1 MSVRRLP
8 VRLDLE
14 QLQRQAKELL
24 RAIHAGDANAIAE
37 LREHHPESIDP
48 SAATTRCLSRS
59 KEKSVGIPHTYH
71 DGSPEDRA
79 HVRDFWT
86 WLEQQPQHAWLYYAR
101 NAKTCSSTWSATQ
114 SATARSR
121 AGCFGQ
127 AIRPTSSSSASA
139 PTGTLLGAI
148 LDRSENVGF
157 DNAGLCYR
165 RVEVALQ
172 ALRAAE
178 VLTSFDGPPPFR
190 IPRDLCASFEGR
202 NPDLPPFDDTT
213 ERDLEEMF
221 QYLDGTLPRTDR
233 ESWKSN
239 ERGGNWWYERALQLP
254 STPAVTAHMSDV
266 EAIDAVFGEHR
277 STLARVEHARA
288 NRNANV
294 RRAGVGS
301 AEQSAGA
308 RWGLNPD
315 PKQRVIGLVLLIVS
329 VLALVL
335 LLVARIAR

>member
-1 MSVRRLP
+1 M
-8 VRLDLE
+8 
-14 QLQRQAKELL
+14 
-24 RAIHAGDANAIAE
+24 
-37 LREHHPESIDP
+37 
-48 SAATTRCLSRS
+48 
-59 KEKSVGIPHTYH
+59 GIPHTYH
-71 DGSPEDRA
+71 EGNPEDRA
-79 HVRDFWT
+79 YIRDFWT
-86 WLEQQPQHAWLYYAR
+86 WLEQQPQQAWLYYAR
-101 NAKTCSSTWSATQ
+101 NANLDEAENMFVDVVRHPLCDRALASWLFWSSDPSYFVKQ
-114 SATARSR
+114 RK
-121 AGCFGQ
+121 
-127 AIRPTSSSSASA
+127 RP

-148 LDRSENVGF
+148 LDRSEKAGF
-157 DNAGLCYR
+157 HNAGLCYR

-178 VLTSFDGPPPFR
+178 VLTSLDGPPPFR

-233 ESWKSN
+233 ESWESN

-277 STLARVEHARA
+277 STLARVEHARV

-294 RRAGVGS
+294 RRAGAGS

-335 LLVARIAR
+335 LLVAKIAR